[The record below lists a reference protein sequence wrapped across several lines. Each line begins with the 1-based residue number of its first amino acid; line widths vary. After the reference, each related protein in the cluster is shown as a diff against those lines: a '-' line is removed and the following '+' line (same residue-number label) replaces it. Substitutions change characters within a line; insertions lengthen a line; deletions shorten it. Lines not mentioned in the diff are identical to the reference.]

1 MKKFIRAIFVI
12 LALLIVAG
20 YGLYYF
26 GTNLASDKVM
36 EMVNDGLADSGQKE
50 EIKKMI
56 ESDPELRAYVEEGKS
71 MDADELPFETKEEAT
86 RVLVKKIGL
95 TELQTIKE
103 QAENG
108 TVSKEEIMNTVEQ
121 KLTKEELQALKV
133 IAYKELYQ

>member
-95 TELQTIKE
+95 TERQTIQE

-108 TVSKEEIMNTVEQ
+108 TESKEEIMNTVEQ

>member
-12 LALLIVAG
+12 LALLVFAG

-71 MDADELPFETKEEAT
+71 MDTEELPFETKEEAT

-103 QAENG
+103 QAESG
-108 TVSKEEIMNTVEQ
+108 TLSKEEIMNTVEQ

>member
-1 MKKFIRAIFVI
+1 MKKFIRAVFVI
-12 LALLIVAG
+12 LALLVCAG

-56 ESDPELRAYVEEGKS
+56 ESDPELKAYIEEGKS
-71 MDADELPFETKEEAT
+71 IDAGELPFETKEEAT
-86 RVLVKKIGL
+86 RVLVKKIGI

-103 QAENG
+103 QAESG
-108 TVSKEEIMNTVEQ
+108 TVSKEEIIDTVER